1 MFLFDNLEPYAPNY
15 CSSLRVKQ
23 LEKRYF
29 SDPSIACAMLNLTAD
44 KLTKDP
50 NLYGILFESLVV
62 RDLKIYAR
70 AMDAEVYHYQDYR
83 GNEIDAIIE
92 LSGGDWASAWNK
104 IGFKY
109 SERSKTL
116 KLNKTI
122 NDMVNSGAKA
132 PVLKCIIVGLGNL
145 AYKRD
150 DGIIV
155 LPINA
160 LKN

>member
-104 IGFKY
+104 IGFN
-109 SERSKTL
+109 T
-116 KLNKTI
+116 
-122 NDMVNSGAKA
+122 VNEAR
-132 PVLKCIIVGLGNL
+132 L
-145 AYKRD
+145 
-150 DGIIV
+150 
-155 LPINA
+155 
-160 LKN
+160 